1 MWLIVILGLFC
12 FSACSNSGQAD
23 LVDKLNSLSYSFHYR
38 NLDSVSTYAARA
50 LSASGRYSSG
60 KAEAYNNLA
69 FVDIARM
76 EYRSARL
83 RLDSVCLSSDNQ
95 VELLVADVQYMRL
108 CQRESRNKDFYS
120 YRERAIRRMKRI
132 EEELGSMTPR
142 MKMRYLYAKTEFP
155 IVCSTYYY
163 YVGLDKAAVES
174 MALIDPSGE
183 IQRDTAQYLNYL
195 YQIGSGGI
203 IMGMPREAT
212 LQKEFEHLLKCHLL
226 ASRCGMTYWQANS
239 LQAISEHL
247 LNGEDGKRLASNNKA
262 AMTYLN
268 NHDMPDSLMAG
279 YLAQMALDLFVEY
292 GDVYQVAA
300 AYRTLSRC
308 YWALGDNSSSLI
320 CLERALTGNS
330 AIRQAPA
337 MIASIRECLSLVYS
351 AMNDKNNSDIN
362 RNAYLDIQE
371 ETRQDRQLEARA
383 EQLEHVSAQLNML
396 IVCILAL
403 IMVIV
408 TLLFVFHKLGKNKN
422 NDAYISKL
430 LLPLEEWEK
439 RNNQKIAEQK
449 DRYEAVNERMALIGL
464 QLDKDK
470 RRSLDNKA
478 KVFIVSNVVTYIDRI
493 INEVKKLKEEKY
505 DESVRN
511 ERFSY
516 MTELTEKINEYNN
529 VLTHWIQLQ
538 QGQLNLHIESF
549 NLKDVF
555 DVLARS
561 GVAFK
566 LNGIR
571 LNVATTDMVVKADK
585 VLTLFML
592 NTLADNARKFTPEG
606 GHVDVYA
613 EGGNGYVEISVKD
626 SGIGLSESEL
636 AGIFDRKINNG
647 HGFGLMNC
655 KGIMDK
661 YKKISHI
668 FNVCGI
674 FAESVKGK
682 GSRFYFRLPYGIF
695 KCIMLVVGLLSFVN
709 VNAWNTN
716 DNSDVAEYLLKA
728 DACADSAYFCN
739 VNGEYKKALV
749 FADSVV
755 GYLNAHYKY
764 IHPHGS
770 DLMVLSGGRTAS
782 LPAELKWFHDSV
794 RTNYDVILDIR
805 NESAVA
811 ALALHEWDMY
821 VYNNDIYT
829 RLFKERSADS
839 GLDDYCLTMQ
849 ESRTNKTIA
858 VIVLVLLLFIIV
870 SAFYFLY
877 YRHVL
882 YFRFCAERVNKAN
895 KVLLSDASGKEKFDA
910 INSIDT
916 SKYPET
922 LKIVINKVKDELERS
937 VTFDESSQLSLELA
951 EDELSRMKY
960 ETEKMYVCNNVI
972 DNGLSALKHETMYYP
987 ARISQLVN
995 EADKNIDSLSEVVVY
1010 YKDLYNIL
1018 CNQVREQAEA
1028 IMFECVPVSLKDW
1041 TCIDRYVLF
1050 DKTLLS
1056 YLFDVLNKQCEISV
1070 HETVVTHEDVK
1081 YLTLELKCKKTVFLD
1096 ENRHDLFAPLVQNIP
1111 FFVCR
1116 QIMREVAEQTNRH
1129 GCGLRISSDNNG
1141 ITYIFVI
1148 FAKAFVQ

>member
-203 IMGMPREAT
+203 INGMPREAT

-247 LNGEDGKRLASNNKA
+247 LNGEDGKRLVSNNKA

-268 NHDMPDSLMAG
+268 NHGMPDSLMAG

-403 IMVIV
+403 IVVIV
-408 TLLFVFHKLGKNKN
+408 TLLFVFHK
-422 NDAYISKL
+422 
-430 LLPLEEWEK
+430 
-439 RNNQKIAEQK
+439 
-449 DRYEAVNERMALIGL
+449 
-464 QLDKDK
+464 
-470 RRSLDNKA
+470 
-478 KVFIVSNVVTYIDRI
+478 
-493 INEVKKLKEEKY
+493 
-505 DESVRN
+505 
-511 ERFSY
+511 
-516 MTELTEKINEYNN
+516 
-529 VLTHWIQLQ
+529 
-538 QGQLNLHIESF
+538 
-549 NLKDVF
+549 
-555 DVLARS
+555 
-561 GVAFK
+561 
-566 LNGIR
+566 
-571 LNVATTDMVVKADK
+571 
-585 VLTLFML
+585 
-592 NTLADNARKFTPEG
+592 
-606 GHVDVYA
+606 
-613 EGGNGYVEISVKD
+613 
-626 SGIGLSESEL
+626 
-636 AGIFDRKINNG
+636 
-647 HGFGLMNC
+647 
-655 KGIMDK
+655 
-661 YKKISHI
+661 
-668 FNVCGI
+668 
-674 FAESVKGK
+674 
-682 GSRFYFRLPYGIF
+682 
-695 KCIMLVVGLLSFVN
+695 
-709 VNAWNTN
+709 
-716 DNSDVAEYLLKA
+716 
-728 DACADSAYFCN
+728 
-739 VNGEYKKALV
+739 
-749 FADSVV
+749 
-755 GYLNAHYKY
+755 
-764 IHPHGS
+764 
-770 DLMVLSGGRTAS
+770 
-782 LPAELKWFHDSV
+782 
-794 RTNYDVILDIR
+794 
-805 NESAVA
+805 
-811 ALALHEWDMY
+811 
-821 VYNNDIYT
+821 
-829 RLFKERSADS
+829 
-839 GLDDYCLTMQ
+839 
-849 ESRTNKTIA
+849 
-858 VIVLVLLLFIIV
+858 
-870 SAFYFLY
+870 
-877 YRHVL
+877 
-882 YFRFCAERVNKAN
+882 
-895 KVLLSDASGKEKFDA
+895 
-910 INSIDT
+910 
-916 SKYPET
+916 
-922 LKIVINKVKDELERS
+922 
-937 VTFDESSQLSLELA
+937 
-951 EDELSRMKY
+951 
-960 ETEKMYVCNNVI
+960 
-972 DNGLSALKHETMYYP
+972 
-987 ARISQLVN
+987 
-995 EADKNIDSLSEVVVY
+995 
-1010 YKDLYNIL
+1010 
-1018 CNQVREQAEA
+1018 
-1028 IMFECVPVSLKDW
+1028 
-1041 TCIDRYVLF
+1041 
-1050 DKTLLS
+1050 
-1056 YLFDVLNKQCEISV
+1056 
-1070 HETVVTHEDVK
+1070 
-1081 YLTLELKCKKTVFLD
+1081 
-1096 ENRHDLFAPLVQNIP
+1096 
-1111 FFVCR
+1111 
-1116 QIMREVAEQTNRH
+1116 
-1129 GCGLRISSDNNG
+1129 
-1141 ITYIFVI
+1141 
-1148 FAKAFVQ
+1148 